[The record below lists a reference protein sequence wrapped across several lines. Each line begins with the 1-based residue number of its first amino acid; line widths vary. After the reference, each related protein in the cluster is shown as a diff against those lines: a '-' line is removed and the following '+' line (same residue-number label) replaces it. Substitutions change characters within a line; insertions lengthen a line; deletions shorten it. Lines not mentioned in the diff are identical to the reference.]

1 MFVLSL
7 NNFIRAAVSSL
18 LLFCCYCCYLLPGHY
33 SSSSS
38 LRIQICYGTTA
49 ILIHQ
54 QHVLLVKAQQRPP
67 PLQEL
72 LFKAGLHKKK
82 KKTRRERDHDDSSS
96 HQHDRGQ
103 HDDFQSR
110 INENVKTS
118 DSRSSSGSTNSRS
131 SSRMNAG
138 DFDISKL
145 IHMIIG
151 PRDIVQG
158 IKQAIITASIGIL
171 ASFCA
176 ILGIPYAIMMHSSS
190 GASFQQQGSTG
201 GGGGMLLVGGVLLG
215 TFGSMTFMFV
225 TFATIL
231 FQIILGVVNTPRA
244 IFASCIQGKHWD
256 DNARQWTH
264 YSLQDEERSLFHH
277 HHHDNDSSVN
287 AAAAF
292 VVDTTFYDLLGVTPR
307 SSSKDIKRAY
317 FLRAKALHPDK
328 NPENIEAATDEFIN
342 LHKAY
347 QTLIDP
353 KTRSNYDRRGQPSS
367 ATSAGDGHGG
377 GGMNEYDLDADA
389 FFQILFGSQL
399 VETYVG
405 PFNFVYLV
413 QLLQELRHEYQQL
426 RENST
431 DPIDISNHWQR
442 YNLDKR
448 KRYVGVARNLLKRID
463 LFVENKVSR
472 EEFYQSC
479 IEEADVIAS
488 HDFGE
493 YYLYAIGNEL
503 LRVSRKWPS
512 SGFHSRSMKRIKV
525 LQSLIDLMRM
535 HAGPPVLVEQQELL
549 IPQIMQLMWL
559 YIDHEVMTT
568 IREASFRVLHESSE
582 MTKSKRRIRALA
594 LGVIGK
600 VFLKRGKNVVDH
612 GQYQKQLGI
621 KYECSGAEYGYVE
634 ARLYVA
640 LYAANQ
646 KESKIT
652 KEEVEQF
659 IQTRCKE
666 QTHTIF
672 NTTGRNNS

>member
-1 MFVLSL
+1 
-7 NNFIRAAVSSL
+7 
-18 LLFCCYCCYLLPGHY
+18 
-33 SSSSS
+33 
-38 LRIQICYGTTA
+38 LRIRICYGTSA

-54 QHVLLVKAQQRPP
+54 QHVILVKAQQRPP

-72 LFKAGLHKKK
+72 LFKQGLHKKK
-82 KKTRRERDHDDSSS
+82 KKKKKTRRRERDHDDSSS
-96 HQHDRGQ
+96 YQHYRGH

-110 INENVKTS
+110 INENVSAS
-118 DSRSSSGSTNSRS
+118 DSRSSGSTNSRS

-145 IHMIIG
+145 IHMILG

-190 GASFQQQGSTG
+190 GGSFQQQGSAG
-201 GGGGMLLVGGVLLG
+201 GGDGSAGGGMLIVGVLLG
-215 TFGSMTFMFV
+215 TFGSMAFMFV

-244 IFASCIQGKHWD
+244 IFASCVQGKRWD
-256 DNARQWTH
+256 DNARQWTY
-264 YSLQDEERSLFHH
+264 YSLQDEERSLFHRYY
-277 HHHDNDSSVN
+277 HHDNDSSVN
-287 AAAAF
+287 DAASF

-347 QTLIDP
+347 QILIDP

-367 ATSAGDGHGG
+367 ATAAGDGHGG

-405 PFNFVYLV
+405 QFNFVYLV

-426 RENST
+426 SENST
-431 DPIDISNHWQR
+431 DPIDVSNHWQR

-448 KRYVGVARNLLKRID
+448 KRYVGVARNLLKRIA

-472 EEFYQSC
+472 KKFYQSC

-493 YYLYAIGNEL
+493 YYLYVIGNEL
-503 LRVSRKWPS
+503 LHASRKWPS
-512 SGFHSRSMKRIKV
+512 SRFHSRSMKRIKV
-525 LQSLIDLMRM
+525 LQSLIDLIRIR
-535 HAGPPVLVEQQELL
+535 AGPPVLVEQQELL
-549 IPQIMQLMWL
+549 IPQIIQVMWL

-582 MTKSKRRIRALA
+582 MTKSERRRRALA

-600 VFLKRGKNVVDH
+600 VFLERGKERRGPWTVSKAA
-612 GQYQKQLGI
+612 GYQI
-621 KYECSGAEYGYVE
+621 
-634 ARLYVA
+634 
-640 LYAANQ
+640 
-646 KESKIT
+646 
-652 KEEVEQF
+652 
-659 IQTRCKE
+659 
-666 QTHTIF
+666 
-672 NTTGRNNS
+672 